1 MRQCPTLRGDE
12 RPLFAHSI
20 VNGVCMQR
28 QREFYHKC
36 HRCVFGGKPTD
47 FVLDP
52 TPDALHRNGT
62 VQPRRRA
69 KSVISSRE

>member
-1 MRQCPTLRGDE
+1 
-12 RPLFAHSI
+12 
-20 VNGVCMQR
+20 MQR

-52 TPDALHRNGT
+52 KPDAPHRNGT
-62 VQPRRRA
+62 VQPEQTEVVVAAPRETAPPAVSERA
-69 KSVISSRE
+69 S